1 MEGRMELRDEAPPV
15 EDAGGEE
22 MRAPEEVAVVLHLHA
37 LGWGAKRIAAEL
49 GCSRN
54 TVRRY
59 LRQGGWAPPRAPERR
74 GALDGLGARLGERLR
89 RHRGSADVV
98 RQELLAEHGL
108 AVSLRTVE
116 RAVRPWRRELV
127 AQACTKVRLE
137 TPPRHPLRIHFR
149 TAALD
154 GSREAER

>member
-74 GALDGLGARLGERLR
+74 GALDGLGAWLGERLR
-89 RHRGSADVV
+89 RHRGNADVV
-98 RQELLAEHGL
+98 RQDLLTEHVL
-108 AVSLRTVE
+108 AVSPAHG
-116 RAVRPWRRELV
+116 RARRPAV
-127 AQACTKVRLE
+127 AA
-137 TPPRHPLRIHFR
+137 
-149 TAALD
+149 
-154 GSREAER
+154 